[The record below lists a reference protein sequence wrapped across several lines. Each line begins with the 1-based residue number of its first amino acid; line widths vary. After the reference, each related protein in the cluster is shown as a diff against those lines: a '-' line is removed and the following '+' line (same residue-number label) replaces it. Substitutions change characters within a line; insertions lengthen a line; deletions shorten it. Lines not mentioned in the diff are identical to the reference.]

1 MRVWERG
8 TGVTMACGTV
18 TCATVVAA
26 ILNVLVE
33 KEAEA
38 KDLIVNI
45 GEYLTSNGNLV
56 SENYNNNVSSPY
68 RAVFV
73 GTNTT
78 NNNRPKLMV
87 TYVTK

>member
-1 MRVWERG
+1 M
-8 TGVTMACGTV
+8 
-18 TCATVVAA
+18 
-26 ILNVLVE
+26 ILILE
-33 KEAEA
+33 KEAVA
-38 KDLIVNI
+38 KDLIINI

-56 SENYNNNVSSPY
+56 SEDYNNNISSPY

-73 GTNTT
+73 GTDAT